1 RIAAEAAQ
9 AEAARIA
16 AEAAQAEAA
25 RIAAEAAQAEAARI
39 AAEAA
44 QAEAARIAA
53 EAAQAEAARIA
64 AEAAQAEAARIA
76 AEAAQAEAAR
86 IAAEA
91 MSVRIANT
99 YAAPAAPVKA
109 GVAVVTPSGLVVSTL
124 TSAAMRAAVTAA
136 IGVVAAN
143 PVVAAGAVLGVAAL
157 VYTSRLGD
165 GKAPERYTLQL
176 PAGDL
181 LAQAVG
187 EGLQPKAGTTVD
199 LPYRIGSR
207 SNATGD
213 SEIFVAKTDNVNAPA
228 AVRVIGASYDQASGL
243 YIATTADT
251 PPRTLTW
258 TPAVAPGDS
267 STTSPE
273 VNPEPPIYSGA
284 TITPIDLRIDSFP
297 ELEDASFDDY
307 IIVFPA
313 DSGLDP
319 IYTMFK
325 SRRDEPGVAT
335 GGSVPSTENWVDAA
349 ASMTGASIPISIA
362 EKLRGREFRSFGA
375 FRRALWKAMYKEA
388 KNSSGVEQY
397 IYGAKPGSA
406 PYTKE
411 SERVG
416 GRSRYEIHHVIPIHA
431 GGAVYD
437 MDNLRILTPKQH
449 INIHKK

>member
-1 RIAAEAAQ
+1 
-9 AEAARIA
+9 
-16 AEAAQAEAA
+16 
-25 RIAAEAAQAEAARI
+25 
-39 AAEAA
+39 
-44 QAEAARIAA
+44 
-53 EAAQAEAARIA
+53 
-64 AEAAQAEAARIA
+64 
-76 AEAAQAEAAR
+76 
-86 IAAEA
+86 
-91 MSVRIANT
+91 
-99 YAAPAAPVKA
+99 
-109 GVAVVTPSGLVVSTL
+109 
-124 TSAAMRAAVTAA
+124 MRPAVTAA

-243 YIATTADT
+243 YTATTADT

-258 TPAVAPGDS
+258 TPAVAPSDS

-273 VNPEPPIYSGA
+273 VNPEPPIYSRA

-335 GGSVPSTENWVDAA
+335 GGSVASTGNWVDAA
-349 ASMTGASIPISIA
+349 ASATGAPIPLSVA
-362 EKLRGREFRSFGA
+362 DQLRGREFRSFRA
-375 FRRALWKAMYKEA
+375 FRKAMWKAMEKDEGIISRLGKKKFAHKIGTSPFAREA
-388 KNSSGVEQY
+388 EQ
-397 IYGAKPGSA
+397 
-406 PYTKE
+406 
-411 SERVG
+411 VG
-416 GRSRYEIHHVIPIHA
+416 GRQRYEIHHINPIHL
-431 GGAVYD
+431 GGSVYD
-437 MDNLRILTPKQH
+437 MDNLRLMTPLKH
-449 INIHKK
+449 IQIHKQQTAKNEH